1 MNSPDTIY
9 ALSSGHLPSG
19 VAIIRLSGPH
29 AATALTSLLGRLAP
43 ARQAILAPFRTQAGT
58 LLDRGITLFFPAPAS
73 FTGEDCAELHL
84 HGGRAVVAAM
94 LNELGSMDGMR
105 HAEAG
110 EFTRRAFLSGKLDL
124 VETEG
129 LSDLIA
135 AETEAQRRLALETAS
150 GSQSKLYE
158 SWRARLIH
166 ARAMIEAELDF
177 CDEGDV
183 PGSVSGAIW
192 ADMTALTAEIDK
204 HVEGYHRAEIVQDG
218 FQVVILGEPN
228 AGKSSL
234 LNALA
239 RRDVAIV
246 SDEPG
251 TTRDLIDVALDLGGV
266 KVVVTDTAGIRE
278 DAGTVEQLGI
288 NRARARAASA
298 DLVLV
303 MLPSDKTAPVD
314 LAESLQVP
322 ILRLA
327 SKSDLGVPSEISHLA
342 VSAKTGAGIDELIQY
357 LKAKAREATANGGE
371 MLPVRL
377 RHVDLLRQASKSIT
391 NASTEALLELQAE
404 ELRRA
409 GDAVARISGRIDAED
424 LLDVI
429 FSRFCIGK

>member
-1 MNSPDTIY
+1 
-9 ALSSGHLPSG
+9 
-19 VAIIRLSGPH
+19 
-29 AATALTSLLGRLAP
+29 
-43 ARQAILAPFRTQAGT
+43 
-58 LLDRGITLFFPAPAS
+58 
-73 FTGEDCAELHL
+73 
-84 HGGRAVVAAM
+84 
-94 LNELGSMDGMR
+94 MR

-135 AETEAQRRLALETAS
+135 AETDAQRRLALETAS

-177 CDEGDV
+177 YDEGDV
-183 PGSVSGAIW
+183 PGSLSGAIW

-322 ILRLA
+322 IFRLA

-377 RHVDLLRQASKSIT
+377 RHVELLRQASKSIT

-409 GDAVARISGRIDAED
+409 GDAVARISGKIDAED